1 MAKKEAGGK
10 SSQQNDFIPPLAP
23 SIISATNV
31 GTNRAFNNGA
41 ATVTFSMPA
50 NSPAATSFT
59 VTATASGQTTRTAT
73 GSSSP
78 ITVESLSSAI
88 TYTVSVTA
96 TNQFGISPASET
108 TTVPI
113 TTVPATPAAPTAT
126 PQVNADSVSWTA
138 PATGGSAIT
147 IYYWES
153 TDNKSGTTAGGV

>member
-1 MAKKEAGGK
+1 MAKKEAGVK

-50 NSPAATSFT
+50 NSPEATSFT
-59 VTATASGQTTRTAT
+59 VTATAAGQTTRTAT

-78 ITVESLSSAI
+78 IVIQSLSSA
-88 TYTVSVTA
+88 TSYTISVA
-96 TNQFGISPASET
+96 AINQFGTSPDSET
-108 TTVPI
+108 TTVAV

-153 TDNKSGTTAGGV
+153 NDGKSGTTAGGV

>member
-1 MAKKEAGGK
+1 MAKKEAGVK

-59 VTATASGQTTRTAT
+59 VTATAAGQTTRTAT

-78 ITVESLSSAI
+78 IVVQSLSSA
-88 TYTVSVTA
+88 TSYTISVA
-96 TNQFGISPASET
+96 AINQFGTSPDSET
-108 TTVPI
+108 TTVAV

-153 TDNKSGTTAGGV
+153 NDGKSGSTAGGV